1 MAVCLLPSAAL
12 AEKAGGTLRVPLT
25 GNPPSLSIH
34 EESTVM
40 TIFPMM
46 SVMSNLVIYDQ
57 HEPQNRLDNIR
68 PDLAAS
74 WTWSD
79 DRTKLTFKLRT
90 DVKWHDGEPFTS
102 AAVKCTWDMPRG
114 VSDTHKLRRKDRKTR
129 LNSSPSCALRM

>member
-1 MAVCLLPSAAL
+1 MPRCRATLVAMAVCLLPSAAL

-68 PDLAAS
+68 PDLAES

-79 DRTKLTFKLRT
+79 DRTDLTFKLRARKR
-90 DVKWHDGEPFTS
+90 DVERKSVSISVDLGVART
-102 AAVKCTWDMPRG
+102 VK
-114 VSDTHKLRRKDRKTR
+114 KKKQK
-129 LNSSPSCALRM
+129 

>member
-1 MAVCLLPSAAL
+1 MPRCRATLVAMAVCLLPSAAL

-68 PDLAAS
+68 PDLAETRSEEHSVGTEGAS
-74 WTWSD
+74 TC
-79 DRTKLTFKLRT
+79 RY
-90 DVKWHDGEPFTS
+90 
-102 AAVKCTWDMPRG
+102 RG
-114 VSDTHKLRRKDRKTR
+114 WPD
-129 LNSSPSCALRM
+129 